1 MLSIHDC
8 QGMCG
13 LTEDELQVLADHEH
27 LPLIVASELA
37 ATLLR
42 TPRGTWQVR
51 NCLLDE
57 LEKSVARKELDKA
70 KRLERVISGF
80 ISAHPIPPVL

>member
-1 MLSIHDC
+1 MLSIADC

-37 ATLLR
+37 AELLR
-42 TPRGTWQVR
+42 TPRGTWQIR
-51 NCLLDE
+51 NCLLEE

-70 KRLERVISGF
+70 NRLERVISGF

>member
-27 LPLIVASELA
+27 LPLIVAAELA
-37 ATLLR
+37 AELLR
-42 TPRGTWQVR
+42 TPRGTWQIR
-51 NCLLDE
+51 SCLLDQ
-57 LEKSVARKELDKA
+57 LEKCVARKELEKA
-70 KRLERVISGF
+70 RRLDRIVSGF
-80 ISAHPIPPVL
+80 ISAHPVPPVL